1 MIVMLLEL
9 VWQKVEVDDINL
21 EDINLEDINLD
32 DINLEE
38 INLEKREQNDKKMK
52 RISKE

>member
-9 VWQKVEVDDINL
+9 AHLLEVEDINIDDINL
-21 EDINLEDINLD
+21 VNLD

-38 INLEKREQNDKKMK
+38 INLEDIEKREQNDKKMK